1 MASLSSSPSIYHS
14 SDSDACSESD
24 GDDRIPMAVPIAE
37 LAAATAPDVAESDD
51 EADDDDVFDA
61 ADDVVDAADDDDD
74 DDDTAGS
81 LGTDSTPPLTSKK
94 RKESEVC
101 EVDATGRS
109 DKRGKYDD
117 VNRRPRRPHPAP
129 SSSGLT
135 IPFRT
140 IKRLMKIDPAVG
152 IVQNDAAI
160 VVAAAAE
167 HFVKQFAVKSLE
179 VARARGRNIVKY
191 EDVATARANDRS
203 LSFLDLL
210 MP

>member
-1 MASLSSSPSIYHS
+1 MYHS
-14 SDSDACSESD
+14 ADSDACSEND
-24 GDDRIPMAVPIAE
+24 GDDRIPVAVPVAE

-51 EADDDDVFDA
+51 ESDDD
-61 ADDVVDAADDDDD
+61 DDVVDAADDDDD
-74 DDDTAGS
+74 TGS
-81 LGTDSTPPLTSKK
+81 IGTDSTPPPTPTK
-94 RKESEVC
+94 RKRKGSEVS
-101 EVDATGRS
+101 EVDATGGS

-117 VNRRPRRPHPAP
+117 VDRGPRRPHPAP

-140 IKRLMKIDPAVG
+140 IKRLMKMDPAVG

-179 VARARGRNIVKY
+179 VARAKGRNIVKY

>member
-1 MASLSSSPSIYHS
+1 MASLSSSSSIYHS
-14 SDSDACSESD
+14 ADSDACSENDS
-24 GDDRIPMAVPIAE
+24 DDRIPIAVPVAE

-51 EADDDDVFDA
+51 EADDDD
-61 ADDVVDAADDDDD
+61 DDM
-74 DDDTAGS
+74 GS
-81 LGTDSTPPLTSKK
+81 LGTDSTPPPKSTK
-94 RKESEVC
+94 RKEC
-101 EVDATGRS
+101 EVSEEDATGGS
-109 DKRGKYDD
+109 DKRGKYED
-117 VNRRPRRPHPAP
+117 VNRGPRRPHPAP

-140 IKRLMKIDPAVG
+140 IKRLMKMDPAVG

-167 HFVKQFAVKSLE
+167 HFVKEFAVKSLE
-179 VARARGRNIVKY
+179 VARAKGRNIVKY

>member
-1 MASLSSSPSIYHS
+1 MYHS
-14 SDSDACSESD
+14 ADSDACSEND
-24 GDDRIPMAVPIAE
+24 GDDRIPMAVPVAE

-51 EADDDDVFDA
+51 EADDDD
-61 ADDVVDAADDDDD
+61 DVVDAADDDDD
-74 DDDTAGS
+74 TGS
-81 LGTDSTPPLTSKK
+81 IGTDSTPPPTSTK
-94 RKESEVC
+94 RKGSEVS
-101 EVDATGRS
+101 EVEATGGS
-109 DKRGKYDD
+109 DKRRKYDD
-117 VNRRPRRPHPAP
+117 VDRGPRRPHPAP

-140 IKRLMKIDPAVG
+140 IKRLMKMDPAVG

-167 HFVKQFAVKSLE
+167 HFVKKFAVKSLE
-179 VARARGRNIVKY
+179 VARAKGRNIVKY

>member
-1 MASLSSSPSIYHS
+1 MYHS
-14 SDSDACSESD
+14 ADSDACSEND
-24 GDDRIPMAVPIAE
+24 GDDRIPMAVPVAE

-51 EADDDDVFDA
+51 EADDDD
-61 ADDVVDAADDDDD
+61 DVVDAADDDDAVDAADD
-74 DDDTAGS
+74 DDDTGS
-81 LGTDSTPPLTSKK
+81 IVTDSTPPPTPTK
-94 RKESEVC
+94 RKGSEVSD
-101 EVDATGRS
+101 VDATGGS

-117 VNRRPRRPHPAP
+117 VDRGPRRPHPAP

-140 IKRLMKIDPAVG
+140 IKRLMKMDPAVG

-167 HFVKQFAVKSLE
+167 HFVKKFAVKSLE
-179 VARARGRNIVKY
+179 VARAKGRNIVKY

>member
-1 MASLSSSPSIYHS
+1 MYHS
-14 SDSDACSESD
+14 PDSDACSEND
-24 GDDRIPMAVPIAE
+24 GDDRIPMAVPVAE

-51 EADDDDVFDA
+51 EADDDD
-61 ADDVVDAADDDDD
+61 
-74 DDDTAGS
+74 DDDTGS
-81 LGTDSTPPLTSKK
+81 IGTDSTPPPTSTSMK
-94 RKESEVC
+94 RKESEVS
-101 EVDATGRS
+101 EVDATGGS

-117 VNRRPRRPHPAP
+117 VDRGPRRPHPAP

-140 IKRLMKIDPAVG
+140 IKRLMKTDPAVG

-167 HFVKQFAVKSLE
+167 HFVKKFAVKSLE
-179 VARARGRNIVKY
+179 VARAKGRNIVKY

>member
-1 MASLSSSPSIYHS
+1 MYHS
-14 SDSDACSESD
+14 PDSDACSEND
-24 GDDRIPMAVPIAE
+24 GDDRIPMAVPFAE

-51 EADDDDVFDA
+51 EADDDD
-61 ADDVVDAADDDDD
+61 DDVVDAADDDDD
-74 DDDTAGS
+74 DTGS
-81 LGTDSTPPLTSKK
+81 IGTDSTPPPTSTSMK
-94 RKESEVC
+94 RKESEVS
-101 EVDATGRS
+101 EVDATGGS

-117 VNRRPRRPHPAP
+117 VDRGPRRPHPAP

-140 IKRLMKIDPAVG
+140 IKRLMKTDPAVG

-179 VARARGRNIVKY
+179 VARAKGRNIVKY